1 MITTVALVSN
11 SATSNKNSMSLLS
24 TSALSSLLMNIYVF
38 IYVDGFKISILIW
51 TDAVRESES

>member
-38 IYVDGFKISILIW
+38 IYVDGFIYLDLKSQ
-51 TDAVRESES
+51 S